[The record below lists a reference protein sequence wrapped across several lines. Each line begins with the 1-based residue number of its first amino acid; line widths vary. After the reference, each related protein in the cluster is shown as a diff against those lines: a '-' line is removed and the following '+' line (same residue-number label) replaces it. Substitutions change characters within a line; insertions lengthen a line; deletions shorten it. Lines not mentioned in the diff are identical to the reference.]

1 MIHLSH
7 KEQAIVE
14 DIKELS
20 SQAGSHSPSVLS
32 LSEKI
37 PDLDIKVDACFLS
50 NPYATD
56 LFADKLQD
64 DLIHSGK
71 LREVLEY
78 YPSQNQVIAECLSQH
93 LQVPQEKIFLGN
105 GATEIIQAV
114 IHNFTSHK
122 IMINIPTF
130 SPYYEFV
137 QEGIEVVYNELYR
150 DGEFRFDLER
160 YIRLVEREQPDTI
173 VIINPNN
180 PSGCYLSLSEIER
193 LVQRLQWVDT
203 IIIDESFM
211 HFAFENEDC
220 ELITATHLSERFQN
234 LIIIKSMSKDFGI
247 AGIRAGYAIME
258 RGKVNDLLDKGY
270 LWNLSGLA
278 EYFFRLYAEP
288 EFQKDYERVR
298 IRYIQETQRFFK
310 ELAKIDG
317 LRVYPS
323 LGNFILIELVNG
335 WSAFDFTSSLL
346 IKHGVYSRDCND
358 KIGLEGEFVRI
369 ASRSGEENE
378 YILKSI
384 ADIVESREACR
395 PQVVQDNN
403 LVQLSFWER
412 EDCDIKGMML
422 NPEADKIEA
431 RDRMEVLSYLPDLTG
446 KRILEPAAG
455 IGRFTTHFALQAKKV
470 VALDFVEDFIALNR
484 KICAPFANISH
495 QAADIMK
502 ASFEPESFDVIF
514 INWLLMYLEDA
525 DLPVIKK
532 RMSQW
537 LQPGGQLF
545 LRESCVSAS
554 NPDEPHPHT
563 QYRDPG
569 VYEDLFASDFEIL
582 SKGRIEAYVQEYGN
596 PNQRWWL
603 FKK

>member
-1 MIHLSH
+1 
-7 KEQAIVE
+7 
-14 DIKELS
+14 
-20 SQAGSHSPSVLS
+20 
-32 LSEKI
+32 
-37 PDLDIKVDACFLS
+37 
-50 NPYATD
+50 
-56 LFADKLQD
+56 
-64 DLIHSGK
+64 
-71 LREVLEY
+71 
-78 YPSQNQVIAECLSQH
+78 
-93 LQVPQEKIFLGN
+93 
-105 GATEIIQAV
+105 
-114 IHNFTSHK
+114 
-122 IMINIPTF
+122 MINIPTF

-137 QEGIEVVYNELYR
+137 QEGVEVVYNELYQ

-160 YIRLVEREQPDTI
+160 YIRLVEREQPDTV

-180 PSGCYLSLSEIER
+180 PSGCYLTLKEIET
-193 LVQRLQWVDT
+193 LVQRLEWVENV
-203 IIIDESFM
+203 IIDESFM
-211 HFAFENEDC
+211 HFAFEDQNYD
-220 ELITATHLSERFQN
+220 LITATHLSERFDN

-247 AGIRAGYAIME
+247 AGIRAGYAIMDK
-258 RGKVNDLLDKGY
+258 GKVNDLLDNGY

-278 EYFFRLYAEP
+278 EYFFRLYADP
-288 EFQKDYERVR
+288 AFQKEYEQVR
-298 IRYIQETQRFFK
+298 IRYIKETQRFFK
-310 ELAKIDG
+310 GLAHIDG

-323 LGNFILIELVNG
+323 LGNFILIELING
-335 WSAFDFTSSLL
+335 WTACDLTSALL

-358 KIGLEGEFVRI
+358 KIGLEGEFVRL
-369 ASRSGEENE
+369 ASRSREENE
-378 YILKSI
+378 YILQSI
-384 ADIVESREACR
+384 ADILQSRDAGR
-395 PQVVQDNN
+395 QKTVQDNN
-403 LVQLSFWER
+403 LVQLSFWEK
-412 EDCDIKGMML
+412 EDCDIQGMML

-431 RDRMEVLSYLPDLTG
+431 RDRMEVLSYLPDLAG

-484 KICAPFANISH
+484 NICAPFANISH

-502 ASFEPESFDVIF
+502 AEFEPESFDVIF

-563 QYRDPG
+563 RYRDPR
-569 VYEDLFASDFEIL
+569 VYEDLFVPEFEIL
-582 SKGRIEAYVQEYGN
+582 KAGRIEAYVQEYGN

-603 FKK
+603 FTK

>member
-1 MIHLSH
+1 MMHLSQ

-56 LFADKLQD
+56 LFADRLQD
-64 DLIHSGK
+64 DLIRSGK

-78 YPSQNQVIAECLSQH
+78 YPSQNQVIAECLSRH
-93 LQVPQEKIFLGN
+93 LQVPQEKLFLGN

-114 IHNFTSHK
+114 IHNFTRRR

-137 QEGIEVVYNELYR
+137 QEGTEVVYNELYQ
-150 DGEFRFDLER
+150 DGEFRFDLEK
-160 YIRLVEREQPDTI
+160 YIRVVETEQPDTV

-180 PSGCYLSLSEIER
+180 PSGCYLTLSEIET
-193 LVQRLQWVDT
+193 LLQRLDWVENV
-203 IIIDESFM
+203 IIDESFM
-211 HFAFENEDC
+211 HFAFEDQNYD
-220 ELITATHLSERFQN
+220 LITATHLSERFRN

-258 RGKVNDLLDKGY
+258 SGKVNDLLDNGY

-278 EYFFRLYAEP
+278 EYFFRLYANP
-288 EFQKDYERVR
+288 EFQTEYEQVR
-298 IRYIQETQRFFK
+298 IRYIKETQRFFK
-310 ELAKIDG
+310 GLAHIDG

-323 LGNFILIELVNG
+323 LGNFILIELLNG
-335 WSAFDFTSSLL
+335 WTACDFTSALL

-358 KIGLEGEFVRI
+358 KIGLEGEFVRL
-369 ASRSGEENE
+369 ASRSREENE
-378 YILKSI
+378 YILQSI
-384 ADIVESREACR
+384 ADILQSGDAGR
-395 PQVVQDNN
+395 QKTVQDNN
-403 LVQLSFWER
+403 LVQLSFWEK
-412 EDCDIKGMML
+412 EDCDIQGMML
-422 NPEADKIEA
+422 NPEAGKIEA
-431 RDRMEVLSYLPDLTG
+431 RDRMEVLSYLPDLAG

-484 KICAPFANISH
+484 NICAPFANISH

-502 ASFEPESFDVIF
+502 AEFEPESFDVIF

-563 QYRDPG
+563 QYRDPK
-569 VYEDLFASDFEIL
+569 VYEDLFLPEFEIV
-582 SKGRIEAYVQEYGN
+582 KAGRIEAYVQEYGN

-603 FKK
+603 FTK

>member
-1 MIHLSH
+1 MRLSQ
-7 KEQAIVE
+7 KEQSIVE

-56 LFADKLQD
+56 LFAGKLQE
-64 DLIHSGK
+64 DLISSGK
-71 LREVLEY
+71 LREVLEF
-78 YPSQNQVIAECLSQH
+78 YPSQNQVIAECLSEH
-93 LQVPQEKIFLGN
+93 LQVPPEKIFLGN

-114 IHNFTSHK
+114 IHNFTSRK
-122 IMINIPTF
+122 IIINIPTF

-137 QEGIEVVYNELYR
+137 PEGVEVVYNELYR
-150 DGEFRFDLER
+150 EGEFRFDLEG
-160 YIRLVEREQPDTI
+160 YIRLVEAERPDTI

-180 PSGCYLSLSEIER
+180 PSGCYLTLSEIET
-193 LVQRLQWVDT
+193 LVQRLHWVEN
-203 IIIDESFM
+203 IIVDESFM
-211 HFAFENEDC
+211 HFAFEDQSC
-220 ELITATHLSERFQN
+220 ELITATHLSYRFQN

-258 RGKVNDLLDKGY
+258 SGRVNDLLDNGY

-278 EYFFRLYAEP
+278 EYFFRLYADP
-288 EFQKDYERVR
+288 EFQKDYDRVR
-298 IRYIQETQRFFK
+298 IRYIKETQKFFK
-310 ELAKIDG
+310 GLARIDG

-323 LGNFILIELVNG
+323 LGNFILVELING
-335 WSAFDFTSSLL
+335 WTAFDFASALL

-369 ASRSGEENE
+369 ASRSGQENE
-378 YILKSI
+378 YILQSI
-384 ADIVESREACR
+384 ADIMQSGTNGQTET
-395 PQVVQDNN
+395 VQDNN

-412 EDCDIKGMML
+412 EDCDIQGMML

-455 IGRFTTHFALQAKKV
+455 IGRFTTHFALQAEKV

-484 KICAPFANISH
+484 NICAPFANISH

-502 ASFEPESFDVIF
+502 AEFEPESFDVIF

-525 DLPVIKK
+525 DLEVLKK
-532 RMSQW
+532 RMVQW
-537 LQPGGQLF
+537 LSPGGKLF
-545 LRESCVSAS
+545 LRESCVSSS

-563 QYRDPG
+563 SYRDPQ
-569 VYEDLFASDFEIL
+569 VYEELFVPDFEIVN
-582 SKGRIEAYVQEYGN
+582 SGRIEAYVQEYGN